1 MIRTSLFAAAAA
13 FCLVPAAQAD
23 HEGYGNSYGQY
34 QGAQPSVASAACER
48 QKDNDR
54 LAGGLVGAVA
64 GGLIGAA
71 IGGEL
76 EPDNG
81 YHRSRGYRGYR
92 GYRGNRGYRGS
103 RRGRVYYHDRGDDG
117 AEIAGA
123 VIGGL
128 LGAAVGS
135 GVAGDSTDCSRTYNS
150 YGGNAYGGNNY
161 GGAPVY
167 RGTQTSGSGFGD
179 VYAPTRSPTGPAW
192 ENPDYQQSNPVP
204 ASQPV
209 SGTAPAYPSVPAY
222 PVDEDYGLAG
232 GAEAPV
238 TRNECTTVRRETRL
252 PDGTIIREPVEVCQT
267 EDGRWQM
274 PRVIPES

>member
-1 MIRTSLFAAAAA
+1 MIRTSLFAAATALCFA
-13 FCLVPAAQAD
+13 PIAQAD
-23 HEGYGNSYGQY
+23 HERYGNSYGQY
-34 QGAQPSVASAACER
+34 HGAQPTVASAACER
-48 QKDNDR
+48 QNDNDR

-81 YHRSRGYRGYR
+81 FNRYRGHRGYRGYR
-92 GYRGNRGYRGS
+92 GH
-103 RRGRVYYHDRGDDG
+103 RRGFYHDRGDDG

-135 GVAGDSTDCSRTYNS
+135 ELAGESTNCTRTYN
-150 YGGNAYGGNNY
+150 YGGSPNY
-161 GGAPVY
+161 GRSTY
-167 RGTQTSGSGFGD
+167 RPSDIGG

-192 ENPDYQQSNPVP
+192 ENPGRQQ
-204 ASQPV
+204 SQPV
-209 SGTAPAYPSVPAY
+209 SASAPAYPSEPAY
-222 PVDEDYGLAG
+222 PSTPAYPTDTDYGLAG
-232 GAEAPV
+232 APEEFG
-238 TRNECTTVRRETRL
+238 ECTTVRRETRL

-274 PRVIPES
+274 PREVPES

>member
-1 MIRTSLFAAAAA
+1 MIRTSLFVAATA
-13 FCLVPAAQAD
+13 FCLVPAAQAAPQN
-23 HEGYGNSYGQY
+23 YGNSYGQY
-34 QGAQPSVASAACER
+34 HGAQPTIASAACNR
-48 QKDNDR
+48 QNDSDR

-92 GYRGNRGYRGS
+92 GYRGHRRHSRG
-103 RRGRVYYHDRGDDG
+103 YYHDRGDDG

-135 GVAGDSTDCSRTYNS
+135 ELAGDSTNCSRTYNYS
-150 YGGNAYGGNNY
+150 GGQQHSQTG
-161 GGAPVY
+161 Y
-167 RGTQTSGSGFGD
+167 RSSAMND

-192 ENPDYQQSNPVP
+192 ERPNVQQSNTRPVP
-204 ASQPV
+204 QPV
-209 SGTAPAYPSVPAY
+209 GATAPAYPSVPAY

-232 GAEAPV
+232 APE
-238 TRNECTTVRRETRL
+238 TQTYGSDCTTVRRETRL

-274 PRVIPES
+274 PREAPDS